1 MGHADRRLDLEMR
14 ILIFQHIACEHP
26 GTFRDFMRDDGV
38 VTRTVEL
45 DDGEPIPSF
54 DAFDALMVMGGP
66 MDVWQKTIHPWLEPE
81 IAAIRDWVAARR
93 RPFLGFCLGHQL
105 LAEALGGT
113 VEAAVRSEI
122 GVMTAELTDAG
133 RDSPFLFDISH
144 RIPCFQWHSAEV
156 TRAPDG
162 AEVLA
167 SSPACTI
174 NAMSWGTH
182 AFSIQF
188 HVEITAKTVAQ
199 WGLIPEYATALE
211 KALGEGALS
220 RLEKDVGKQMASF
233 KDISKQLY
241 TNFMMVA
248 RQA

>member
-1 MGHADRRLDLEMR
+1 MR

-26 GTFRDFMRDDGV
+26 GTLRDFMRDDGV

-45 DDGEPIPSF
+45 DDGEPIPCL

-66 MDVWQKTIHPWLEPE
+66 MDVWQKAIHPWLETE

-105 LAEALGGT
+105 LSEALGGT
-113 VEAAVRSEI
+113 VEAARRPEI
-122 GVMTAELTDAG
+122 GVMSVGLTDAG
-133 RDSPFLFDISH
+133 RDSAFLIDVPQQ
-144 RIPCFQWHSAEV
+144 IPCFQWHSAQV
-156 TRAPDG
+156 SRAPDG

-188 HVEITAKTVAQ
+188 HVEITAKTVVQ
-199 WGLIPEYATALE
+199 WGQIPEYATALE
-211 KALGEGALS
+211 KALGDGALS
-220 RLEKDVGKQMASF
+220 RLERDVGKQMARF
-233 KDISKQLY
+233 KDIAKQLY
-241 TNFMMVA
+241 MNFMMVA
-248 RQA
+248 RQV

>member
-1 MGHADRRLDLEMR
+1 MR

-26 GTFRDFMRDDGV
+26 GTFREFMRDDGV

-45 DDGEPIPSF
+45 DDGEPIPPL

-66 MDVWQKTIHPWLEPE
+66 MDVWQKEKHPWLEPE

-113 VEAAVRSEI
+113 VEAAGRPEI
-122 GVMTAELTDAG
+122 GVMSVELTGAG
-133 RDSPFLFDISH
+133 RNSAFLTDVPHEIS
-144 RIPCFQWHSAEV
+144 CFQWHSAEV

-162 AEVLA
+162 ADVLA
-167 SSPACTI
+167 SSPDCTI
-174 NAMSWGTH
+174 NAMSWGAR

-188 HVEITAKTVAQ
+188 HVEITAKTVTQ
-199 WGLIPEYATALE
+199 WGQVPEYATALE
-211 KALGEGALS
+211 TTFGDGALS
-220 RLEKDVGKQMASF
+220 RLKKDVGKHVAGF
-233 KDISKQLY
+233 KDVSKRLY
-241 TNFMMVA
+241 TNFMAVA
-248 RQA
+248 RRA

>member
-1 MGHADRRLDLEMR
+1 MGHADRRLDPEMR

-45 DDGEPIPSF
+45 DDGEPIPCL
-54 DAFDALMVMGGP
+54 DGFDALMVMGGP
-66 MDVWQKTIHPWLEPE
+66 MDVWQKAIHPWLETE

-105 LAEALGGT
+105 LSEALGGT
-113 VEAAVRSEI
+113 VEAAVRPEI
-122 GVMTAELTDAG
+122 GVMTVELTDAG
-133 RDSPFLFDISH
+133 RDSPFLIDVPH
-144 RIPCFQWHSAEV
+144 HIPCFQWHSAEV

-162 AEVLA
+162 AEILA

-199 WGLIPEYATALE
+199 WGKIPEYATALE
-211 KALGEGALS
+211 KALGDGALS
-220 RLEKDVGKQMASF
+220 RLGKDVGKQTARF

-241 TNFMMVA
+241 RNFMMVA